1 VKALV
6 YLYDNN
12 SIVQREHI
20 RGELNFKK
28 AKKGKT
34 SQSCSSETRKS
45 AKKFM
50 HKRVQ
55 VLISKSIPHVLT
67 LVLLG
72 LAIYLLAPQLASL
85 QDSLKVIRQMS
96 PIFVALAL
104 GIQIAS
110 YWGSGYLMQASVGM
124 VKQRITIFQGALV
137 TLAANSVS
145 LLVGGSV
152 TAFAMTFRW
161 MHRVGVNVQGASL
174 AGTLPYVFNN
184 LVLLVSSLFGL
195 MFLLINHELSRLQ
208 ALFFAAVALLF
219 LSIFVALAWALR
231 NRAQLTHI
239 THSIGQRWAAFRH
252 RSYNSEKSE
261 SAIKQLFDAWGRLR
275 TGGWIKPLTGASLNI
290 GFDMLTLYILFGAFG
305 HSVSLSVLF
314 VGYGLP
320 LLFGKVGILPG
331 GLGIVEGTMAVLY
344 GGFGV
349 PNAVLVVVILAYRL
363 LSFWL
368 PTLLGFSLIP
378 YLNK

>member
-1 VKALV
+1 
-6 YLYDNN
+6 
-12 SIVQREHI
+12 
-20 RGELNFKK
+20 
-28 AKKGKT
+28 
-34 SQSCSSETRKS
+34 
-45 AKKFM
+45 M

-55 VLISKSIPHVLT
+55 VLISKSIPHILT
-67 LVLLG
+67 LLLLG

-96 PIFVALAL
+96 PVFVALAF
-104 GIQIAS
+104 GIQVAS
-110 YWGSGYLMQASVGM
+110 YWGSGYLMQASVGI

-145 LLVGGSV
+145 LLAGGTV
-152 TAFAMTFRW
+152 TALALTFRW
-161 MHRVGVNVQGASL
+161 MHRLRVNVQGASL

-184 LVLLVSSLFGL
+184 LVLLVLSLFGL
-195 MFLLINHELSRLQ
+195 VYLLIIHQLSRVQ
-208 ALFFAAVALLF
+208 AVFFAAVALLF
-219 LSIFVALAWALR
+219 LFIFVMVAWALR
-231 NRAQLTHI
+231 NRAQLTRI
-239 THSIGQRWAAFRH
+239 THDLGHRWAVFRH
-252 RSYNSEKSE
+252 RSYNSEKAE
-261 SAIKQLFDAWGRLR
+261 SAIQQLFDAWRHLR
-275 TGGWIKPLTGASLNI
+275 NGGWIKPLTGASLNI

-305 HSVSLSVLF
+305 HTVSLSVLF

-320 LLFGKVGILPG
+320 LLFGKVGFLPG

-344 GGFGV
+344 RGFGV
-349 PNAVLVVVILAYRL
+349 PNPTLVVVILAYRL